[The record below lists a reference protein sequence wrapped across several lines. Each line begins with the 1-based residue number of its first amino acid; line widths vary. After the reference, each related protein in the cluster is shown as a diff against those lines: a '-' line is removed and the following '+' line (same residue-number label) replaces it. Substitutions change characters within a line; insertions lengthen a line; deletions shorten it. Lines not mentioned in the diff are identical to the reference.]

1 MSSPHKKQKDT
12 LITEETFGERFLKE
26 LNLCRKNP
34 QKYSTKLR
42 SYSQYFEKQILKIPN
57 ETPIKTKEGFSAF
70 EECAMFLDNLDE
82 LPQLKLNEGLNYS
95 SKEVI
100 KNLLTYKSIEEIN
113 SKMKIDEC
121 LSKFGEV
128 YGPFSQLCDFGT
140 SNPELLVILLL
151 VDDGECNR
159 SNRLSLLNGNFK
171 VIGFSHRNNHEIFNF
186 CSVVLLA
193 RNFYSLN
200 EKPIDDYSDDDDDY
214 LDDNDICE
222 EDNLYFEKKL
232 GGKGKRKEKIVVDDF
247 GKKIKIV
254 KEIKVKNGVLYC
266 DIFKEKI

>member
-1 MSSPHKKQKDT
+1 
-12 LITEETFGERFLKE
+12 
-26 LNLCRKNP
+26 
-34 QKYSTKLR
+34 
-42 SYSQYFEKQILKIPN
+42 
-57 ETPIKTKEGFSAF
+57 
-70 EECAMFLDNLDE
+70 
-82 LPQLKLNEGLNYS
+82 
-95 SKEVI
+95 
-100 KNLLTYKSIEEIN
+100 
-113 SKMKIDEC
+113 MKIDEC

-140 SNPELLVILLL
+140 SNPELLVILFL

-159 SNRLSLLNGNFK
+159 SNRLCLLNGNFK

>member
-1 MSSPHKKQKDT
+1 MSSPSKKLNDQILLD
-12 LITEETFGERFLKE
+12 EEFKTRFVDE

-34 QKYSTKLR
+34 QKYSSKLR
-42 SYSQYFEKQILKIPN
+42 SYEQYFDKEILKLPN
-57 ETPIKTKEGFSAF
+57 QIPIKTKEGFSAF

-140 SNPELLVILLL
+140 SNPELLVILFL

-232 GGKGKRKEKIVVDDF
+232 GGKSKRKEKIVVDDF

-266 DIFKEKI
+266 DIFK